1 MTTVELA
8 VVGTPEAFLGTED
21 NAAELLREWGGFC
34 LVAAEGGNCGPHEWG
49 LTDSIGVSCRL
60 AEGPDCLTSK
70 SGIHSSHLLAFFLG
84 GPAHSQRQRPQRV
97 SQETWNIFAK
107 KLFYI

>member
-34 LVAAEGGNCGPHEWG
+34 LVAAEGGN
-49 LTDSIGVSCRL
+49 
-60 AEGPDCLTSK
+60 
-70 SGIHSSHLLAFFLG
+70 
-84 GPAHSQRQRPQRV
+84 
-97 SQETWNIFAK
+97 
-107 KLFYI
+107 